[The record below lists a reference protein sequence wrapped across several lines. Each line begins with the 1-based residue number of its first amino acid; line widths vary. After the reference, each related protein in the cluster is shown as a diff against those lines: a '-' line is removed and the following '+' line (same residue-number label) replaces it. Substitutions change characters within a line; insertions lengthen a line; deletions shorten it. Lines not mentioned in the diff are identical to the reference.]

1 MWEGLGHECMIA
13 SYCLDLRGA
22 NGDALN
28 GAAVP
33 SALWFLFAGDSLG
46 VWQGAPKET
55 QSGDQKVLPVEMVPL
70 WAMVTKFDT
79 SWIRHRRG
87 SRSFVL
93 LNF

>member
-1 MWEGLGHECMIA
+1 MRL
-13 SYCLDLRGA
+13 YL
-22 NGDALN
+22 ALLN
-28 GAAVP
+28 A
-33 SALWFLFAGDSLG
+33 DSLG

-93 LNF
+93 LNFWFVVQEKVKVENIPKVDNNPLWN